1 MVHNSNSSFKIA
13 FLAPNKLDSLDPFW
27 GVGNDNKSLE
37 SLKSNSSVRGSVM
50 CKIPNLLIFVP
61 KT

>member
-13 FLAPNKLDSLDPFW
+13 FLAPNKLDLLDPFW

-37 SLKSNSSVRGSVM
+37 SVRGSVM